1 MFVCSTMVLLNRR
14 HLILTLGSIVLSST
28 RRSARAAASDEWAT
42 ISPAEAGFDPQLGAR
57 LDEAVRKGGLRNL
70 HAVLVARAGRLAVER
85 YYEGRDERW
94 GTPLGTVKFGPD
106 VKHDLRSISKSVV
119 GLLYG
124 SALAEGKVPAPDQ
137 PLVDQFPAYKDL
149 IADPQRRRLTVA
161 TALSM
166 TLGTEW
172 NEDLPYTDPRNGEH
186 AMELAP
192 DRYRFVLDRPLAAEP
207 GSRWNYNGGATA
219 VLGHLI
225 AQGVG
230 RPLLDY
236 AREKLFDP
244 LGIRDAE
251 WTAGTNGE
259 AAAAS
264 GLRMR
269 PRDLAKLGQLVLD
282 RGRWGE
288 QQLVPAEWL
297 DQSFT
302 PHAHVEE
309 GLDYGYQWWL
319 GRLSENGRPWI
330 AGFGNGG
337 QRVVVVPELSLVIV
351 IMAGNYNQPDQS
363 ETPFAVL
370 HKFVVR
376 ALKSG

>member
-1 MFVCSTMVLLNRR
+1 MMFSPGRR
-14 HLILTLGSIVLSST
+14 HFILTLGSIVLSST
-28 RRSARAAASDEWAT
+28 RRPARAAAPEEWTT
-42 ISPAEAGFDPQLGAR
+42 ILPADAGIAPDLADR
-57 LDEAVRKGGLRNL
+57 LDAAVRKGELINL
-70 HAVLVARAGRLAVER
+70 HGVLVARGGKLVVER

-94 GTPLGTVKFGPD
+94 GRPLGMVKFGPD

-124 SALAEGKVPAPDQ
+124 IARADGKVPPPDQ

-149 IADPQRRRLTVA
+149 AVDPQRRRMTIA
-161 TALSM
+161 HALSM
-166 TLGTEW
+166 TLGTDW
-172 NEDLPYTDPRNGEH
+172 NEDLPYSDPRNGEY
-186 AMELAP
+186 AMEMAP
-192 DRYRFVLDRPLAAEP
+192 DRYRFVLDRPFVAEP
-207 GSRWNYNGGATA
+207 GTRWNYNGGATA
-219 VLGHLI
+219 VLGRLI

-230 RPLLDY
+230 KPLLDY

-264 GLRMR
+264 GLRTR
-269 PRDLAKLGQLVLD
+269 PRDLAKLGQLVLE

-288 QQLVPAEWL
+288 RQLVPADWL
-297 DQSFT
+297 DQSFA

-319 GRLSENGRPWI
+319 GRLSGSGQPWI

-337 QRVVVVPELSLVIV
+337 QRVIVVPGLHLVVAIT
-351 IMAGNYNQPDQS
+351 AGNYNQPDQS
-363 ETPFAVL
+363 EIPLAVMRN
-370 HKFVVR
+370 FVIP
-376 ALKSG
+376 ALSGK

>member
-1 MFVCSTMVLLNRR
+1 MGSTMMLLNRR
-14 HLILTLGSIVLSST
+14 HFILTLGSIVLSST
-28 RRSARAAASDEWAT
+28 RRSARGAAPDAWAT
-42 ISPAEAGFDPQLGAR
+42 ILPAEAGLDPQLGAR
-57 LDEAVRKGGLRNL
+57 LDEAVRKGALHNL

-94 GTPLGTVKFGPD
+94 GMPLGTVKFDPE

-124 SALAEGKVPAPDQ
+124 IALAEGKVPPPDQ

-149 IADPQRRRLTVA
+149 MTDPQRRRLTVA
-161 TALSM
+161 HALSM

-186 AMELAP
+186 AMELAH
-192 DRYRFVLDRPLAAEP
+192 DRYRFVLDRPLVAEP

-219 VLGHLI
+219 LLGHLI
-225 AQGVG
+225 ARGVG
-230 RPLLDY
+230 KPLLDY
-236 AREKLFDP
+236 AREVLFDP

-251 WTAGTNGE
+251 WTPGTNGE

-269 PRDLAKLGQLVLD
+269 PRDLATLGQLVLD

-288 QQLVPAEWL
+288 QQVVPADWL

-309 GLDYGYQWWL
+309 GIDYGYQWWL
-319 GRLSENGRPWI
+319 GRLRENGRPWV

-337 QRVVVVPELSLVIV
+337 QRLVVVPELRLVIV
-351 IMAGNYNQPDQS
+351 IMAGNYNRPDQS
-363 ETPFAVL
+363 EMPFAVL
-370 HKFVVR
+370 HKFVLP
-376 ALKSG
+376 ALKDG